1 MTRVISVIS
10 GKGGVGKT
18 TMTSNLAV
26 ALSKQDE
33 SVLIIDGNFSGANV
47 AQHFGIGFQDISLN
61 EVLEGNAFITQAVSK
76 HPAGVSILPASI
88 LEFDAEADNLKHSL
102 VEFLGSKDYVFID
115 AAAGVGDEVQAA
127 VEASDEV
134 LLVSEP
140 ELPSL
145 TNCVGAKK
153 IAEQLDREILGL
165 IINGVRKEKSEV
177 DIDDAER
184 LLETEVIGMVEDH
197 SHVREAVALSEPVV
211 SIKPGSKVTKQI
223 KDIAYHIKGEEPPE
237 SDALQKISWKI
248 DEISPF

>member
-47 AQHFGIGFQDISLN
+47 AQHFGIDFQEVSLN
-61 EVLEGNAFITQAVSK
+61 QVLEGEAFITQAVSK

-88 LEFDAEADNLKHSL
+88 LEFDAAADNLKHSI
-102 VEFLGSKDYVFID
+102 VEFLGDKDYVLID

-134 LLVSEP
+134 ILVSEP
-140 ELPSL
+140 EIPSL

-165 IINGVRKEKSEV
+165 VINGIKDEKSEV
-177 DIDDAER
+177 ELSDAKR
-184 LLETEVIGMVEDH
+184 LLETEIIGMVDDH
-197 SHVREAVALSEPVV
+197 PHVREAVALSEPVV

-223 KDIAYHIKGEEPPE
+223 EDIAHRVKGEEPPE
-237 SDALQKISWKI
+237 TDTLQKISWKI
-248 DEISPF
+248 DDLSPF